1 MRKEHQPPMNTT
13 ATLSAPDSEAEG
25 DRPQTALSFKI
36 ADQAWEFEAI
46 HRLNY
51 RTFVEEIPQHAPNAA
66 RRLVDRFHDENT
78 YAIALHEGELVG
90 MIAGRSARPF
100 SLDGKLPDLDR
111 HLPPHQR
118 AMEVRLLAVAPA
130 FRNFHKHGVFAR
142 LSGVLARHF
151 RAQGCDL
158 ALISGTL
165 RQTRLYRHLG
175 FQPFGP
181 LVGSAE
187 APYQPML
194 MRLPDYA
201 AHCAHLEF
209 LSDGRHASFLPGPV
223 AMSEAVVQALA
234 EPAHSHRGSQH
245 LLRLA
250 RVRERLCALSG
261 GEDALIFPGT
271 GTLANDAIAGQ
282 LSLLDGAG
290 LVISNGEFGE
300 RLLDHA
306 RRWRLPHQALRLDWG
321 QALSA
326 EALEQALQ
334 TQRPAWLWAVLSET
348 STGMRNDLGL
358 LRAACRRHGVRLC
371 VDAVSALG
379 QQALDLRGVWLAS
392 AVSGKALGAFPG
404 LAIVLHEGALQPEG
418 QLPRAIDLAAFAP
431 ADGVPYTQ
439 SSNLLAAL
447 EAALGIDWTARW
459 RAVRSADAQLRR
471 ALGCSLSPSSTQPWR
486 VLVSSEHAMSGILT
500 LALAP
505 HLQAARIGAQLER
518 AGFKLAWQ
526 SAYLQQRNWLQICL
540 MGAWDAAAL
549 AVLPAR
555 LAQAAGV
562 SLPEA

>member
-1 MRKEHQPPMNTT
+1 MTSRSTT
-13 ATLSAPDSEAEG
+13 AQPLAVLDEDAPSEPCASP
-25 DRPQTALSFKI
+25 RLQFKI

-51 RTFVEEIPQHAPNAA
+51 RTFVEEIPQHAPNAE

-78 YAIALHEGELVG
+78 YAIALNEGELVG

-111 HLPPHQR
+111 HLPPHQK

-130 FRNFHKHGVFAR
+130 FRKPGVFAR
-142 LSGVLARHF
+142 LSGVLARRF
-151 RAQGCDL
+151 RADGCDL

-181 LVGSAE
+181 QVGSAE

-223 AMSEAVVQALA
+223 ALSPAVVQALA
-234 EPAHSHRGSQH
+234 EPAHSHRGAAH

-261 GEDALIFPGT
+261 SEDALIFPGT

-282 LSLLDGAG
+282 LSLLEGPG

-306 RRWRLPHQALRLDWG
+306 QRWRLPHQALRLDWG

-334 TQRPAWLWAVLSET
+334 TQRPVWLWAVLSET

-392 AVSGKALGAFPG
+392 AVSGKALGAYPG

-418 QLPRAIDLAAFAP
+418 QLPRAIDLATFAA

-447 EAALGIDWTARW
+447 EAALGIDWPARW

-471 ALGCSLSPSSTQPWR
+471 ALGCNAALPTAVPWQA
-486 VLVSSEHAMSGILT
+486 VVAPDQAMPGILT

-505 HLQAARIGAQLER
+505 HLQAARMGAQLER

-540 MGAWDAAAL
+540 MGDWDAAAL

>member
-1 MRKEHQPPMNTT
+1 MMNST
-13 ATLSAPDSEAEG
+13 ATLLDAESEALHEQ
-25 DRPQTALSFKI
+25 PNASLCFKI

-46 HRLNY
+46 HHLNY
-51 RTFVEEIPQHAPNAA
+51 RTFVEEIPQHAPNAE
-66 RRLVDRFHDENT
+66 RRLIDRFHDENT

-130 FRNFHKHGVFAR
+130 FRNVQKAGVFAR

-181 LVGSAE
+181 QVGSAE

-209 LSDGRHASFLPGPV
+209 LSDGRHATFLPGPV
-223 AMSEAVVQALA
+223 ALSEAVVQALA
-234 EPAHSHRGSQH
+234 EPAHSHRGPQH

-261 GEDALIFPGT
+261 SQDALIFPGT

-282 LSLLDGAG
+282 LSLVDGTG

-321 QALSA
+321 QPLSA

-447 EAALGIDWTARW
+447 EAALAIDWTARW

-471 ALGCSLSPSSTQPWR
+471 ALGCSAAQPATLPWR
-486 VLVSSEHAMSGILT
+486 ALVAPDQAMPGILT

-505 HLQAARIGAQLER
+505 HLSAARIGAQLER
-518 AGFKLAWQ
+518 AGYKLAWQ
-526 SAYLQQRNWLQICL
+526 SSYLQQRNWLQICL
-540 MGAWDAAAL
+540 MGAWDPAAL

-555 LAQAAGV
+555 LAQV
-562 SLPEA
+562 TEVTLPEA